1 MRIGVV
7 FPQTE
12 LGGDAGAVR
21 AWAQRAG
28 ELGFTHVLA
37 YDHVAGADPAVHTGW
52 DGPYDVRTTFH
63 EPMVLYGY
71 LAAVTSLELVT
82 GVIILPQRQTVLAAK
97 QAAKVELLT
106 GGKFRLGVG
115 IGWNCIE
122 YEALGQDFSTRG
134 KRLEEQITL
143 LRRLWTEQTVTFSG
157 TFYRITGAGLAP
169 MPVQRPIPVW
179 VGAQSPRA
187 YRRAGRLADGWFPQM
202 APGPQLDQA
211 RRIVAEAAAEA
222 GWRPRWTWRAR
233 GCRLRGWQQPGRGA
247 SPLCCPRSARARRGG
262 PPTTSTPRRSP
273 ACCATARGCRRLP
286 SGIWHWPGT
295 GSGPGPTRRPRCA
308 ASPSVSPSWH
318 CRMAACRY

>member
-12 LGGDAGAVR
+12 LGGDVGAVR

-37 YDHVAGADPAVHTGW
+37 YDHVVGADPVVHTGW
-52 DGPYDVRTTFH
+52 DGPYDVHSTFH

-71 LAAVTSLELVT
+71 LAAVTSMELVT

-97 QAAKVELLT
+97 QAAEVDLLT

-115 IGWNCIE
+115 IGWNRVE
-122 YEALGQDFSTRG
+122 YEALGKDFSTRG
-134 KRLEEQITL
+134 KRLQEQITL
-143 LRRLWTEQTVTFSG
+143 LRRLWTEQTVT
-157 TFYRITGAGLAP
+157 GLAP

-202 APGPQLDQA
+202 APGPQLDRARQIVTQA
-211 RRIVAEAAAEA
+211 AVEAGRDPASLGMEGRLRWQQDRDKLAAAMRQWQDA
-222 GWRPRWTWRAR
+222 GATH
-233 GCRLRGWQQPGRGA
+233 LSVNTMGA
-247 SPLCCPRSARARRGG
+247 GLNTVDDHLAAL
-262 PPTTSTPRRSP
+262 
-273 ACCATARGCRRLP
+273 ATAAQ
-286 SGIWHWPGT
+286 
-295 GSGPGPTRRPRCA
+295 A
-308 ASPSVSPSWH
+308 AKTISD
-318 CRMAACRY
+318 